1 MVSLPLPAPLSPLP
15 TPFSLPLPL
24 PFSSVFSRFSA
35 TTTISSLSPAL
46 LPFSAAIALVAS
58 SGEPIVTKPKPRHL
72 PSSRALESAL
82 ATTPY
87 DANNAFNESDVVSSG
102 KFFTQSFVPT
112 GAWGCLGSLEPSP
125 LSFLLFPRPF
135 FSSPSGGAS
144 PLTSPGGRGFLSG
157 EAALASAFGDA
168 ASFFGAALGD
178 DGASAFAA
186 GVAAFSGSFGAG
198 GVGTAAAGAAAA
210 GAGSAGAAGA
220 GAAAEGAAADGAAAA
235 RAAAGVGAGA
245 SGSGACLEESPPMAD
260 DDTRRARARRASE
273 GASQA
278 A

>member
-198 GVGTAAAGAAAA
+198 GVGT
-210 GAGSAGAAGA
+210 
-220 GAAAEGAAADGAAAA
+220 
-235 RAAAGVGAGA
+235 